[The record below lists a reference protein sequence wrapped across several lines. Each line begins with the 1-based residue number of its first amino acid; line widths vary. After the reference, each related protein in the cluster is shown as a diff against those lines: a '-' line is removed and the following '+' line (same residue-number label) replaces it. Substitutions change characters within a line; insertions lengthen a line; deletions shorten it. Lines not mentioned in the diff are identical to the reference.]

1 MKLSVIQVSDLH
13 RSFHGQPVLK
23 GINLHVSPHELTVII
38 GPSGSGKSTLLR
50 CLNGLEVFDKGEV
63 FIAGTHLKPDKNF
76 HERAKHVRTCVGI
89 VFQSFNLFPHLTV
102 LENIVKAPIIVK
114 KVARKIA
121 EAEAKELLNK
131 VGLISHLNHYPSQLS
146 GGQQQRAAIARA
158 LAMSPHVMLYDE
170 PTSSLDPGLVDEVL
184 TVMKK
189 LHEEGM
195 TQIVVT
201 HHMRFAKD
209 VADKIAY
216 IEDGKILEVSSP
228 EKIFS
233 TPSDERTRRFLKRF
247 I

>member
-1 MKLSVIQVSDLH
+1 MKLAVIQVRDLH
-13 RSFHGQPVLK
+13 KSFHGQPVLK
-23 GINLHVSPHELTVII
+23 GINLDVAPHELTVII

-50 CLNGLEVFDKGEV
+50 CLNGLEVLDEGEI
-63 FIAGTHLKPDKNF
+63 FIANTRLKRDEDFYEKL
-76 HERAKHVRTCVGI
+76 KHVRTRVGI
-89 VFQSFNLFPHLTV
+89 VFQSFNLFPHFTV

-114 KVARKIA
+114 KVARRVA
-121 EAEAKELLNK
+121 EEQAKELLYK
-131 VGLISHLNHYPSQLS
+131 VGLISHLHHYPSQLS

-184 TVMKK
+184 TVMRK

-201 HHMRFAKD
+201 HHMRFAKE

-216 IEDGKILEVSSP
+216 MESGKVLEVSEP
-228 EKIFS
+228 EKMFS
-233 TPSDERTRRFLKRF
+233 SPSDEQTKKFLRKF